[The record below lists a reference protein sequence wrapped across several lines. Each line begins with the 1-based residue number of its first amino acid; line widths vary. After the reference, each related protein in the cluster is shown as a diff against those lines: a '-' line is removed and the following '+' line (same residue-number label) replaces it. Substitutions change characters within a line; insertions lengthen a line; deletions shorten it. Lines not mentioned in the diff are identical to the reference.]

1 MRRMAFRLKLE
12 KLSYPNAVMCILLGL
27 LMAGMVASGIWL
39 YKKADKPVMRIG
51 NYAITREHLAL
62 YQDDLRAKVSSYF
75 YQTYQQD
82 PNEKG
87 FWDSTIG
94 GETPSKVLRTEA
106 VNALFTD
113 TVERIEAARYEIEVD
128 ITLDDIKKSLNRENK
143 RRAEPGQIAYGP
155 ETYGLME
162 YISRTQMEVRD
173 ALKEKLLE
181 TRLKPTKEQ
190 LQELYEQA
198 DAAYLDKGCKA
209 RVGIY
214 MYYGM
219 KVGEYPEELQSV
231 WAFVK
236 EELENGT
243 PPELITEAAGQRFST
258 PIEYEEV
265 EYDSNQLPRDN
276 EELAWLAEQTRGMSA
291 GQYSDCLDYGAS
303 QGILKVLDKTD
314 YGKASF
320 EEAETL
326 LTNLWTMKIIRDIW
340 ISAWMHTD
348 RKKAAAKEYSE
359 AAAFFCSGQ
368 MFILTVSCIS
378 RTA

>member
-1 MRRMAFRLKLE
+1 
-12 KLSYPNAVMCILLGL
+12 MCILLGL
-27 LMAGMVASGIWL
+27 LMAGVVASGIWL

-94 GETPSKVLRTEA
+94 GETPSQVLRTEA

-113 TVERIEAARYEIEVD
+113 TVERIEAAKYEIEVD
-128 ITLDDIKKSLNRENK
+128 ITLDDIKKSLDRENK
-143 RRAEPGQIAYGP
+143 RRAEPGQTAYGP

-209 RVGIY
+209 RIGIY

-326 LTNLWTMKIIRDIW
+326 LTNLWINENYPRYLDQCMDAYR
-340 ISAWMHTD
+340 
-348 RKKAAAKEYSE
+348 
-359 AAAFFCSGQ
+359 
-368 MFILTVSCIS
+368 
-378 RTA
+378 

>member
-94 GETPSKVLRTEA
+94 GETPSQVLRTEA

-113 TVERIEAARYEIEVD
+113 TVERIEAAKYEIEVD
-128 ITLDDIKKSLNRENK
+128 ITLDDIKKSLDRENK
-143 RRAEPGQIAYGP
+143 RRAEPGQTAYGP

-236 EELENGT
+236 EELEKGT

-276 EELAWLAEQTRGMSA
+276 AELAWLAEQTRGMSA

-326 LTNLWTMKIIRDIW
+326 LTNLWINENYPRYLDQCMD
-340 ISAWMHTD
+340 A
-348 RKKAAAKEYSE
+348 Y
-359 AAAFFCSGQ
+359 Q
-368 MFILTVSCIS
+368 
-378 RTA
+378 